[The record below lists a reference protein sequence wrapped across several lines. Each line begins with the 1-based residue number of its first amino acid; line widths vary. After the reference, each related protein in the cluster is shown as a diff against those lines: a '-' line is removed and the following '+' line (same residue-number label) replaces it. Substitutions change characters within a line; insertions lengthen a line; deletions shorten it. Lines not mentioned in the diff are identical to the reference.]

1 MHSPSPGG
9 WASLRKLAY
18 ASQGMSYDFGPLPVE
33 FAYEYLKDVRAYA
46 GMVAM
51 IEAYRWLLCRMQGE
65 ARLLG
70 ASDEGEPV
78 EPWERPERIL
88 VHKLGREFLVAA
100 SDIGW
105 AQAAGNYVDLR
116 VRGRDYPLRSTMAGL
131 ESRLDPGR
139 FARIHRGCI
148 VNLDHVDSIK
158 PLDAGDASAHL
169 ENGITL
175 PCSRRYRES
184 LRERIGAMHRPAR
197 PESRRLL
204 ESAAVS
210 ASDHRT

>member
-1 MHSPSPGG
+1 
-9 WASLRKLAY
+9 
-18 ASQGMSYDFGPLPVE
+18 MSYDFGPLPVE
-33 FAYEYLKDVRAYA
+33 FAYEYLKDVRAFA
-46 GMVAM
+46 GMVAI
-51 IEAYRWLLCRMQGE
+51 IEAYRWLLRRMQGE

-70 ASDEGEPV
+70 APDEGEPV
-78 EPWERPERIL
+78 EPVERPQRFL

-100 SDIGW
+100 SDIEW
-105 AQAAGNYVDLR
+105 AQAAGNYVNLR

-139 FARIHRGCI
+139 FVRIHRSYI
-148 VNLDHVDSIK
+148 VNLDHVDSIE
-158 PLDAGDASAHL
+158 PLDAGDARVHL

-184 LRERIGAMHRPAR
+184 MRERIGATSRPGR

-210 ASDHRT
+210 APDHRK